1 MKLNNYNFQKNL
13 NKDFSFE
20 NNPSVAV
27 AVSGGPDSMALLY
40 LITNWIKIK
49 KGQIT
54 VLIVDHKLRKHS
66 KEEANSIYEF
76 LTSKKIKT
84 RILNVRKKN
93 VIKKNMNEARIN
105 RYNLLTNYCR
115 KKNILHLFV
124 GHHLDDNLETFVYRK
139 VSGSDFEGLQS
150 IKNKSVNNKIIIARP
165 LVYYKKDE
173 ILKYNKK
180 NSIPFIKDESNHNL
194 KFTRPIIRKF
204 LNETDNS
211 NLSQIKK
218 DFEKI
223 KTYSSIYNS
232 FISQILIKN
241 IKLIK
246 KKYVILNLESILI
259 LDELIITKI
268 IIKIYNFFFHKN
280 SFVRSKKVNILI
292 KEIKSKNFNKFNLK
306 SMLVQKHNNS
316 LIFSKK
322 NN

>member
-13 NKDFSFE
+13 NNNFSFE

-40 LITNWIKIK
+40 LVTNWIKIK

-54 VLIVDHKLRKHS
+54 VLIVDHKLRKNS
-66 KEEANSIYEF
+66 KEEANSIYKF

-84 RILNVRKKN
+84 RILYVRKSK
-93 VIKKNMNEARIN
+93 VIKKNMNEARNN
-105 RYNLLTNYCR
+105 RYKLLTNYC
-115 KKNILHLFV
+115 KKNNILHLFV

-139 VSGSDFEGLQS
+139 VSGSDFAGLQS
-150 IKNKSVNNKIIIARP
+150 IKNKSVNNKIIIVRP
-165 LVYYKKDE
+165 FVNYKKED

-180 NSIPFIKDESNHNL
+180 NSIPFITDESNYNL

-204 LNETDNS
+204 LNETDQS

-218 DFEKI
+218 DFENI
-223 KTYSSIYNS
+223 KRYSSVYNS
-232 FISQILIKN
+232 LISKILIKN

-246 KKYVILNLESILI
+246 KKYIILNLENLLK
-259 LDELIITKI
+259 LDELILTKI

-292 KEIKSKNFNKFNLK
+292 KEIKSNNFNKFNLK
-306 SMLVQKHNNS
+306 SMMVQKHNNS
-316 LIFSKK
+316 LIFTKK
-322 NN
+322 YN